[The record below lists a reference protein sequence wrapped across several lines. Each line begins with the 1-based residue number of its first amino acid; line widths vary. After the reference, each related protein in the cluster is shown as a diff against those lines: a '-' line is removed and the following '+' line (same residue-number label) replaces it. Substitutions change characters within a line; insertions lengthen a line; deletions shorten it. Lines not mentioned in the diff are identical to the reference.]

1 MASYALLQAFG
12 GARFDAVDGVLH
24 LEPGIQGDYRCFL
37 ATATGYGTVGVSD
50 GKPFVQVVAGT
61 IPYKTLRYQPRVLG

>member
-1 MASYALLQAFG
+1 MASYALLEAFG

-24 LEPGIQGDYRCFL
+24 LRPALRGDYRCFL

-50 GKPFVQVVAGT
+50 GKPFVQVVSGRIDVKDIQYTPPAA
-61 IPYKTLRYQPRVLG
+61 